1 MPELPDPHAIAVM
14 VLTLGALVLFAQER
28 VPLETSSLLVL
39 VVLVLGFQ
47 LYPYSGPGGEV
58 STRDLFAGFGH
69 EALIA
74 VCALMMLGKGIET
87 TGALQPVA
95 RVLARMWKI
104 APAISL
110 FFTLVLAAALSA
122 VINNTPIVVILL
134 PILVG
139 VMLGAKSSPSGV
151 LMPFGL
157 ATIIGGS
164 ITTIGTSTNLLVV
177 SVARD
182 LGVRPFAMFDFA
194 LPLAI
199 VGLGGIVFLWLVAP
213 RLLPARASPIS
224 DRTERVYSAVLYV
237 EEDSKIAGKT
247 LADARKIAGG
257 HLRLL
262 DVRRGK
268 GVTLS
273 RLPTLTLVAGDR
285 LHVVDTPDRL
295 KELESLFGAAMHDLE
310 LDPEEAAK
318 EARKKEITE
327 EPAAAEPAQATRTPP
342 PSKPPAAHTH
352 ADADAETLRK
362 AEKKVARRVAA
373 AAEERTEDGTAKDAK
388 DAEAADEEKEEEKPA
403 VAKTPPQQRLIE
415 VVVTEDSP
423 LNNSTVKLARVA
435 DEYGMFVLAIH
446 RGQMQHEVRRHEL
459 GDVML
464 RTGDVL
470 LMQGEAKDI
479 GRMKTDPRFL
489 VLDSVVDLP
498 DTKRAPLALGIMAGV
513 VVAAAAGLL
522 PIGVAAL
529 GGIVLMLVTGCLN
542 WQQAVK
548 GLSVQ
553 VVMIIVTSLAL
564 GTALITT
571 GGADYVARLFVVASA
586 GLSPTMMLAGLMLLM
601 AVMTNIL
608 SNNAA
613 GIIGTPIAIGI
624 ATQLG
629 LAPEP
634 FVVAI
639 IAGVNLSFATPMAYQ
654 TNLLVMHAGGYS
666 FMDFVRVGVPLM
678 LLMLAGYAV
687 VIPRFFPF

>member
-1 MPELPDPHAIAVM
+1 MPDLPDSHAIAVM
-14 VLTLGALVLFAQER
+14 VLTLGALILFAQER

-39 VVLVLGFQ
+39 VLLVLGFQ
-47 LYPYSGPGGEV
+47 VFPYAGPGGEV

-74 VCALMMLGKGIET
+74 VCALMILGKGIET

-95 RVLARMWKI
+95 RVLARMWKV

-110 FFTLVLAAALSA
+110 FFTLLVAAALSA

-164 ITTIGTSTNLLVV
+164 VTTIGTSTNLLVV

-199 VGLGGIVFLWLVAP
+199 VGFGGILFLWLVAP
-213 RLLPARASPIS
+213 RLLPARASAIS
-224 DRTERVYSAVLYV
+224 DRTERVYSTVLYV
-237 EEDSKIAGKT
+237 DEESKIVGKT
-247 LADARKIAGG
+247 LAEVRKIAGG
-257 HLRLL
+257 HLRLM
-262 DVRRGK
+262 DVKRGK
-268 GVTLS
+268 GLILS
-273 RLPTLTLVAGDR
+273 RLPTLVLSAGDR

-295 KELESLFGAAMHDLE
+295 KELEGLFGAAMHDLE
-310 LDPEEAAK
+310 IDPEDAAK
-318 EARKKEITE
+318 EARKKEQAEERATTA
-327 EPAAAEPAQATRTPP
+327 EPAASR
-342 PSKPPAAHTH
+342 PPALSPHL
-352 ADADAETLRK
+352 DADAETLRK

-373 AAEERTEDGTAKDAK
+373 AAAAADVRDEGAAQKDAPTEAPNK
-388 DAEAADEEKEEEKPA
+388 DAKEEEKPRPE
-403 VAKTPPQQRLIE
+403 KTPPQQRLIE

-423 LNNSTVKLARVA
+423 LNQSTVKLARVA

-470 LMQGEAKDI
+470 LMQGEVVDI

-498 DTKRAPLALGIMAGV
+498 DTKRAPLALGIMVGV
-513 VVAAAAGLL
+513 IVAAASGLL

-529 GGIVLMLVTGCLN
+529 GGIVLMLVTACLN

-571 GGADYVARLFVVASA
+571 GGADYVARLFVAA
-586 GLSPTMMLAGLMLLM
+586 TTGLSPSMMIAGLMLLM

-624 ATQLG
+624 AKQLG

-654 TNLLVMHAGGYS
+654 TNLLVMHAGGYT

-678 LLMLAGYAV
+678 LLMLVGYAV

>member
-1 MPELPDPHAIAVM
+1 MPDLPDPHAIAVM
-14 VLTLGALVLFAQER
+14 LLTLGALVLFAQER

-47 LYPYSGPGGEV
+47 LFPYSGPGGEV

-87 TGALQPVA
+87 TGALRPVA

-110 FFTLVLAAALSA
+110 FFTLLLAAALSA

-139 VMLGAKSSPSGV
+139 VMLGAKSSPSGA

-177 SVARD
+177 SVAHD

-199 VGLGGIVFLWLVAP
+199 VGLGGILFLWLVAP
-213 RLLPARASPIS
+213 RLLPARASPIN
-224 DRTERVYSAVLYV
+224 DRAERVYSAVLYV
-237 EEDSKIAGKT
+237 DEDSKIAGKT

-257 HLRLL
+257 HLRLM

-273 RLPTLTLVAGDR
+273 RLPSLTLVAGDR

-295 KELESLFGAAMHDLE
+295 KELEDLFGAAMHDLE

-318 EARKKEITE
+318 EARRKEKAE
-327 EPAAAEPAQATRTPP
+327 ESAAAEPAQAARGSA
-342 PSKPPAAHTH
+342 PSKPSVIPAHTG
-352 ADADAETLRK
+352 ADAETLRK

-373 AAEERTEDGTAKDAK
+373 AAAAEEDGDETAPKNAAEGKD
-388 DAEAADEEKEEEKPA
+388 ETEEKPA
-403 VAKTPPQQRLIE
+403 ATATPPQQRLIE

-423 LNNSTVKLARVA
+423 LNRSTVKRARVA

-446 RGQMQHEVRRHEL
+446 RGQMQQEVRRNEL

-470 LMQGEAKDI
+470 LMQGEAVDI
-479 GRMKTDPRFL
+479 GRLKSDPRFL

-498 DTKRAPLALGIMAGV
+498 DTRRAPLALGIMAGV

-571 GGADYVARLFVVASA
+571 GGADYVARLFVVAST

-624 ATQLG
+624 AKQLS

-654 TNLLVMHAGGYS
+654 TNLLVMHAGGYR
-666 FMDFVRVGVPLM
+666 FMDFVRVGVPLI

>member
-213 RLLPARASPIS
+213 RLLPKRASPIS

-247 LADARKIAGG
+247 LAEARKIAGG
-257 HLRLL
+257 HLRLM

-318 EARKKEITE
+318 EARKKESNE
-327 EPAAAEPAQATRTPP
+327 APAVAEPDQAAKPP
-342 PSKPPAAHTH
+342 PSKPSTVPTH

-373 AAEERTEDGTAKDAK
+373 AAAAEERAEDGTAKEAEVAK
-388 DAEAADEEKEEEKPA
+388 EAKEEEKP
-403 VAKTPPQQRLIE
+403 VAAKAPPQQRLIE

-446 RGQMQHEVRRHEL
+446 RGQMQHEVRRNEL

-470 LMQGEAKDI
+470 LMQGEVTDI
-479 GRMKTDPRFL
+479 GRLKSDPRFL

-513 VVAAAAGLL
+513 VVAAAAGLI

-601 AVMTNIL
+601 AGMTNIL

-624 ATQLG
+624 AKQLS

-654 TNLLVMHAGGYS
+654 TNLLVMHAGGYR